1 MNIKLMIKTIGTL
14 IIMISPLIFSS
25 CSWKVN
31 ENLITNPIERQD
43 KKGNEE
49 WIVKTI
55 NKEVMITDADCGVV
69 SVKMLLDFYGM
80 DVSYEEIKKKTNST
94 VNGTDWEDIKKYLK
108 TIDNVEFYEFEG
120 NIDKAKEYLGKGY
133 PLFICWDVDEEQK
146 YSHYSILIAI
156 DKNSV
161 WMLDPKENKSLS
173 EYSLD
178 YFLPCWKEEDYW
190 FCILN
195 KKDNKTLIEMTDE
208 KTSEDSKD

>member
-1 MNIKLMIKTIGTL
+1 MIKTIGTL